1 MTISIITVCYNSES
15 TISSTINSVLSQTY
29 EKIEYIIIDG
39 MSSDNTLKIVKSYSN
54 RIAKVISEKDN
65 GIYDA
70 LNKGISFS
78 TGEIIGFVHSD
89 DLLYDENVISKIASL
104 FLKKEIDGVY
114 GDLQYVK
121 KKQTNKIVRYWKSSQ
136 YKSGMLKKGWMPA
149 HPTFFLKKTIY
160 LTHGKFNL
168 KYKISA
174 DYDFMIRI
182 LKDNNLKFYYFS
194 SIITLMRIGGNS
206 NRSIKNI
213 LNKIIE
219 DYMII
224 KLNNIGNIFTL
235 LNKNISKLKQFL

>member
-1 MTISIITVCYNSES
+1 MKISIITVCYNSET

-39 MSSDNTLKIVKSYSN
+39 MSSDNTLKIIKSYSN
-54 RIAKVISEKDN
+54 RISKVISEKDN

-78 TGEIIGFVHSD
+78 SGEIIGFVHSD

-104 FLKKEIDGVY
+104 FLKKKIDGVY

-121 KKQTNKIVRYWKSSQ
+121 KKQTNKVVRYWKSSQ

-206 NRSIKNI
+206 NKSIKNI
-213 LNKIIE
+213 
-219 DYMII
+219 
-224 KLNNIGNIFTL
+224 
-235 LNKNISKLKQFL
+235 